1 VNERPVALI
10 TGSGR
15 RIGSVIA
22 QSLHAAGYDV
32 ALHYRHS
39 VGEASALASVLNKR
53 REDSA
58 GVFHADLADDG
69 APERL
74 IAQILARTGRLD
86 VVVNNAST
94 FFPTPVGSAT
104 TDMWDD
110 LFASNAKG
118 PFFLAQAAAPA
129 LRDTQGSIVN
139 LVDIYAARPLADHP
153 IYSMAKA
160 ALAAMTRAL
169 AVDLA
174 PMVRV
179 NGVAPG
185 AVLWPSEANPYEDQA
200 DVMART
206 PLRRAGDPQDVAD
219 AVLFLA
225 RSPFITGQI
234 LTVDGGRTLSV

>member
-1 VNERPVALI
+1 MNERPVALI

-22 QSLHAAGYDV
+22 QTLHAAGYDV

-39 VGEASALASVLNKR
+39 MGEASALATVLNER
-53 REDSA
+53 RPDSA
-58 GVFHADLADDG
+58 GVFCADLADPS

-74 IAQILARTGRLD
+74 VTQILARTGRLD
-86 VVVNNAST
+86 GVVNNASS
-94 FFPTPVGSAT
+94 FFPTPIGSAT
-104 TDMWDD
+104 VAMWDD

-129 LRDTQGSIVN
+129 LQVTQGSIVN

-185 AVLWPSEANPYEDQA
+185 AVLWPTEANPYENQA
-200 DVMART
+200 ELLART

-219 AVLFLA
+219 AVLYLA
-225 RSPFITGQI
+225 RAPFITGQI